1 MQSGKA
7 TYLLNYSFNF
17 IHLFI
22 YLFIHFEQ
30 YLARGPQFS
39 EAGLDGALM
48 KKKKTNKIKQKT
60 KNNNR

>member
-48 KKKKTNKIKQKT
+48 KKINK
-60 KNNNR
+60 